1 MGKNTTEMSCPTQ
14 CISSRYIKLI
24 CFITGNASHDHLV
37 KDFMKGTWC
46 FKGMIAMDIEGKPRV
61 PGHWK
66 IKGRMSTAG
75 RRVSVEEEILIVWRR
90 VTVICPAGPEVPT
103 SKGPN

>member
-1 MGKNTTEMSCPTQ
+1 
-14 CISSRYIKLI
+14 
-24 CFITGNASHDHLV
+24 
-37 KDFMKGTWC
+37 MKGTWC

-90 VTVICPAGPEVPT
+90 VTVICPAGSEVPT